1 MSVTKHDQTLIL
13 AHMYDTSRYTATHTH
28 TGGGGG
34 GGGYYTINYM
44 QIWRDEFLRL
54 AWKKILSDEYHT
66 VTSSTV
72 SGPYMYVYIYII
84 LFVVEAL
91 CL

>member
-1 MSVTKHDQTLIL
+1 MIQVDIL
-13 AHMYDTSRYTATHTH
+13 QHTPE
-28 TGGGGG
+28 GGGV
-34 GGGYYTINYM
+34 INYM

-54 AWKKILSDEYHT
+54 AWKKILSDEYHMI
-66 VTSSTV
+66 TSSTV
-72 SGPYMYVYIYII
+72 LGPYMYVYIYII